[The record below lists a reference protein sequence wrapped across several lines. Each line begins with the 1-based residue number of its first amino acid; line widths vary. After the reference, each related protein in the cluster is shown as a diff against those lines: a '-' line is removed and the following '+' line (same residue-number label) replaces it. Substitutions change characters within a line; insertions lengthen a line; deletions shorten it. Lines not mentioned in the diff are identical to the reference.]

1 MPRERQLP
9 QNGPRVLLLE
19 NDAGVRRSLHML
31 LRTHGF
37 DVRSHAS
44 VESML
49 ADPSLGE
56 AQFLVSD
63 YRLDRATGIEALR
76 ALRAAGW
83 KRRAVLIT
91 ASPVIDL
98 AETARAAGFDALL
111 EKPFEPHALIGL
123 LTDDADPG

>member
-1 MPRERQLP
+1 MPRKRQPLE
-9 QNGPRVLLLE
+9 NGPRVLLLE

-49 ADPSLGE
+49 ADLSIGE
-56 AQFLVSD
+56 ALFLVSD

-98 AETARAAGFDALL
+98 AATAAAAGFDAML
-111 EKPFEPHALIGL
+111 EKPFEPQALIAL
-123 LTDDADPG
+123 LTEGPDSD